1 MSNDRWHNS
10 RGSVSQWGLD
20 IRSVMTG
27 SCNLGLGV
35 ASSQLSDAKILWGFG
50 IVLLFVYICK
60 FEVDALNSSY
70 SQLDVFKSCVRQ
82 VGFYLDPLREL
93 SFGISPYPFFILHE
107 LDFCKF
113 KVRQTCFLG

>member
-1 MSNDRWHNS
+1 
-10 RGSVSQWGLD
+10 
-20 IRSVMTG
+20 MTG

-35 ASSQLSDAKILWGFG
+35 ASSQLSDAKILWGFLKKKFG

-93 SFGISPYPFFILHE
+93 SFGISPYPFFIPHE

>member
-1 MSNDRWHNS
+1 M
-10 RGSVSQWGLD
+10 GVGYSVSDDRLVQPWVRGRLVSIKRRQNFMGL
-20 IRSVMTG
+20 S
-27 SCNLGLGV
+27 LK
-35 ASSQLSDAKILWGFG
+35 KIG

-93 SFGISPYPFFILHE
+93 AFGISPYPFFIPHE

>member
-1 MSNDRWHNS
+1 M
-10 RGSVSQWGLD
+10 
-20 IRSVMTG
+20 
-27 SCNLGLGV
+27 
-35 ASSQLSDAKILWGFG
+35 
-50 IVLLFVYICK
+50 LFVYICK

-93 SFGISPYPFFILHE
+93 AFGISPYPFFIPHE

-113 KVRQTCFLG
+113 KAFEIHGNIIQQNSLLFKDFQVNMLSENVLVLTVCKSTQNKIHIGRTI

>member
-1 MSNDRWHNS
+1 M
-10 RGSVSQWGLD
+10 GVGYSVSDDRLVQPWVRGRLVSIKRRQNFMGL
-20 IRSVMTG
+20 S
-27 SCNLGLGV
+27 L
-35 ASSQLSDAKILWGFG
+35 KKFG

-93 SFGISPYPFFILHE
+93 SFSISPYPFFIPHE